1 MIAGKDCQ
9 KMYCYNRD
17 NAGETD
23 YVAALTEESGMVWC
37 FYLGET
43 EETLLYDFGLSK
55 GDHLP
60 ESLEA

>member
-1 MIAGKDCQ
+1 
-9 KMYCYNRD
+9 MYCYNRD